1 MSFLAPTGRDV
12 HLKAKAKALPRLQGD
27 WADSTLPQF
36 TLGGEPRQFE
46 TPKDAEAAV
55 RQYYEDND
63 FVIGPG

>member
-1 MSFLAPTGRDV
+1 M
-12 HLKAKAKALPRLQGD
+12 KAKAKALPRLQGD

-55 RQYYEDND
+55 RQYYEDNN